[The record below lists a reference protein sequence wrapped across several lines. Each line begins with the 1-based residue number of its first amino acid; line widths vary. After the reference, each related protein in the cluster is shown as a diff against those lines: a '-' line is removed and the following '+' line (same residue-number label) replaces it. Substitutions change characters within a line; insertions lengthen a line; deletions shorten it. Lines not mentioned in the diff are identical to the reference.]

1 MSSAHN
7 MHPIVV
13 CLPKEKYK
21 AAKSQRNQHV
31 IWGKRGSFFIFQKKQ
46 QSES

>member
-13 CLPKEKYK
+13 RLPKKNK

-31 IWGKRGSFFIFQKKQ
+31 IWGKRGSFFIFQKEQ